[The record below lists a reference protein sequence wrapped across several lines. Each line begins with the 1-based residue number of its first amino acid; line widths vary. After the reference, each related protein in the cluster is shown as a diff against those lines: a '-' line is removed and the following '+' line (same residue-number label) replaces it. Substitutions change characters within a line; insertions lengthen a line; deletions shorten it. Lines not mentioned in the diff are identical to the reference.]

1 MSVFYIFLALFSFL
15 TAGLFGRF
23 FGRSLT
29 CFLPLFYIFLVFQFS
44 LFYSFELF
52 LSSDKIMVY
61 SITWLNFIDIL
72 FNFGFLFDSLTCVMI
87 IIITCISFFVHAF
100 SIDYMSHDPHISRFM
115 SYLSLFTFFMLILV
129 TANNFLQ
136 LFIGWEGVGLCS
148 YLLINFWSTRIAA
161 NQAAL
166 QAMIVNRVAD
176 VFFVLGIFL
185 LIIYTKTISFNVIFD
200 SINYLDT
207 TYYFVLFFDVKLID
221 LISFFIFIGSIGK
234 SAQLLFHTWL
244 PDAME
249 GPTPVSSLLHA
260 ATMVTAGV
268 FLIIRCS
275 LLFNYS
281 SIMLM
286 FIFLIGSIT
295 ALFSG
300 LIGYFQYDLKK
311 VIAYSTCSQLGY
323 MFFSCGLSNYQVAIF
338 HLFNHAFFKALLFL
352 SAGAV
357 IHMLFDEQDI
367 RRMGRL
373 INYINFPFFTLFLG
387 SITIAGFPFLT
398 GFYSKD
404 LLIETIYSMYLFD
417 TLFIYYL
424 AIITAFLTAAYSFR
438 LISFTFLFFI
448 NGFFIV
454 YYYVGLY
461 LLNHIEV
468 MFFMLF
474 SMVSLSFLTIVVG
487 YIFSDLFVG
496 FGSFLWYDLFYIK
509 FINYTNVEVLA
520 DLLSHKIKNIPL
532 IISTF
537 GFIFSLLVIYVH
549 IVNNMYTF
557 YYTYFISAWYN
568 ISSLIVDGFNIKKA
582 YDNIFIFSYINSYV
596 FFMKNLDKGFFEYI
610 GPYGFFRFFQYLSF
624 KAIYSDPYFFFANIG
639 RTLVYLL
646 LFLFVLFY
654 IQIDILFILFMI
666 FFVKLI

>member
-1 MSVFYIFLALFSFL
+1 
-15 TAGLFGRF
+15 
-23 FGRSLT
+23 
-29 CFLPLFYIFLVFQFS
+29 
-44 LFYSFELF
+44 
-52 LSSDKIMVY
+52 
-61 SITWLNFIDIL
+61 
-72 FNFGFLFDSLTCVMI
+72 
-87 IIITCISFFVHAF
+87 
-100 SIDYMSHDPHISRFM
+100 
-115 SYLSLFTFFMLILV
+115 
-129 TANNFLQ
+129 
-136 LFIGWEGVGLCS
+136 
-148 YLLINFWSTRIAA
+148 
-161 NQAAL
+161 
-166 QAMIVNRVAD
+166 MIVNRVAD

-496 FGSFLWYDLFYIK
+496 FGSFL
-509 FINYTNVEVLA
+509 
-520 DLLSHKIKNIPL
+520 
-532 IISTF
+532 
-537 GFIFSLLVIYVH
+537 
-549 IVNNMYTF
+549 
-557 YYTYFISAWYN
+557 
-568 ISSLIVDGFNIKKA
+568 
-582 YDNIFIFSYINSYV
+582 
-596 FFMKNLDKGFFEYI
+596 
-610 GPYGFFRFFQYLSF
+610 
-624 KAIYSDPYFFFANIG
+624 
-639 RTLVYLL
+639 
-646 LFLFVLFY
+646 
-654 IQIDILFILFMI
+654 
-666 FFVKLI
+666 